1 MGKRRTQQQ
10 VRKIKPKNAIPAAPP
25 PADSGAQRKQ
35 REKYVASGGLLQGY
49 APEFVIRL
57 GYYALGVAVA
67 CLLIGLLLLLFLP
80 YGLPVRIVAALVWL
94 VPIAFG
100 ASFLGPGYRL
110 ATKDRKLEPKLVQ
123 GQLLGASAVSTS
135 LGLGMLMV
143 KTRGGNDQYLVQP
156 EKLAKVP
163 GNQVQVMIT
172 VTPNLRHVRSLG
184 IMGQR
189 LVGRPEQPVPEV
201 IRRLRLLP
209 LVTPAAL
216 AGAAVIGDDGVAL
229 IPIHNDILHA
239 ILALLAGVILGGAV
253 YGVSFLLQRRMYAQV
268 QTLMPGAV

>member
-1 MGKRRTQQQ
+1 MGKRRTQQ
-10 VRKIKPKNAIPAAPP
+10 VRKIKPKNIPAPAPAA
-25 PADSGAQRKQ
+25 ADSGAQRKQ

-49 APEFVIRL
+49 APEFVMRL
-57 GYYALGVAVA
+57 GYYALGVAALCIVIMV
-67 CLLIGLLLLLFLP
+67 LLVLFLP
-80 YGLPVRIVAALVWL
+80 YGLPVRIVAALAWL

-110 ATKDRKLEPKLVQ
+110 AMKDKKQEPRLVQ
-123 GQLLGASAVSTS
+123 GQLMGASAVSTS

-172 VTPNLRHVRSLG
+172 VTPHLRHVRSLG

-201 IRRLRLLP
+201 IKRLRLLP
-209 LVTPAAL
+209 LVTPIAL
-216 AGAAVIGDDGVAL
+216 AVAAIIGDDGVAFL
-229 IPIHNDILHA
+229 PISNVILHTA
-239 ILALLAGVILGGAV
+239 LAVLAGVILGAAV
-253 YGVSFLLQRRMYAQV
+253 YGVSFLLQRRMYAEV
-268 QTLMPGAV
+268 QTLMPGGI